1 MAALQT
7 AGETRLQTAIRIASA
22 DIDQSKSSDRFSVFS
37 AGATLSPV
45 KSRSAQAG
53 FTSARSA
60 RSALETLTA
69 GYEVDRLS
77 AVVTPLIGSREYD
90 QVWIY
95 TDKSL
100 EQDVISPSVRVVT
113 VPSDREAHSNVWIE
127 SVAVKQT
134 TAQSSGSAPETST
147 LSVTLAAVGRE
158 RADVTLSGE
167 CFASPGTDPVPL
179 SSIPAKVTTDNT
191 VTTTLGPLPGRWG
204 YCRVR
209 LEPESPDALP
219 LDNEAW
225 VAHSTTQSS
234 VRLVSALTAQ
244 ELGLSAL
251 PYTIT
256 SPTEAELL
264 TTGGNSIYHR
274 TPPPSKAISGAS
286 LVVFPPATKALFGSG
301 AASQPRSERGKN
313 IEVTRWTSSHPI
325 LQYVQ
330 PTLMTFPT
338 VSILT
343 CPDTAQPFVF
353 VAEGPVACAG
363 EQNGFRYVITGFE
376 LFPFDGLR
384 SPTVSIFTLNALRWL
399 FEGAGGVS
407 HSNALIGT
415 VTLPYEASS
424 VRTLAPL
431 PETLTTAPTKSVVVR
446 APGILSVRRG
456 DAGAKEDGESLVAVN
471 AFSNEES
478 DLSRQYSISVSDAMP
493 QQSASPRSAV
503 SERDGTPLEWFLAVG
518 LLVVLG
524 LDLIRRIAVRAQWGG
539 TV

>member
-1 MAALQT
+1 
-7 AGETRLQTAIRIASA
+7 
-22 DIDQSKSSDRFSVFS
+22 
-37 AGATLSPV
+37 
-45 KSRSAQAG
+45 
-53 FTSARSA
+53 
-60 RSALETLTA
+60 
-69 GYEVDRLS
+69 
-77 AVVTPLIGSREYD
+77 
-90 QVWIY
+90 
-95 TDKSL
+95 
-100 EQDVISPSVRVVT
+100 
-113 VPSDREAHSNVWIE
+113 
-127 SVAVKQT
+127 
-134 TAQSSGSAPETST
+134 
-147 LSVTLAAVGRE
+147 
-158 RADVTLSGE
+158 
-167 CFASPGTDPVPL
+167 
-179 SSIPAKVTTDNT
+179 
-191 VTTTLGPLPGRWG
+191 
-204 YCRVR
+204 
-209 LEPESPDALP
+209 
-219 LDNEAW
+219 
-225 VAHSTTQSS
+225 
-234 VRLVSALTAQ
+234 
-244 ELGLSAL
+244 
-251 PYTIT
+251 
-256 SPTEAELL
+256 
-264 TTGGNSIYHR
+264 
-274 TPPPSKAISGAS
+274 
-286 LVVFPPATKALFGSG
+286 
-301 AASQPRSERGKN
+301 
-313 IEVTRWTSSHPI
+313 
-325 LQYVQ
+325 
-330 PTLMTFPT
+330 MTFPT

-493 QQSASPRSAV
+493 QQSAPPRSTV
-503 SERDGTPLEWFLAVG
+503 SERDGAPLEWFLAVG